1 MTYTRKCKRKR
12 KDGRIVTYYAE
23 VRSVRVGK
31 MVKQI
36 HIRSL
41 GRVPKSST
49 SFQIESVHFSYLAIR
64 LMQNALTPRDVFEM
78 LENMGHPVRKG
89 YLEEIG
95 IYYNFEK
102 KTFYISLFCR
112 KK

>member
-1 MTYTRKCKRKR
+1 MTYTRKYKKKRKN
-12 KDGRIVTYYAE
+12 GRIVVYYAD

-31 MVKQI
+31 TVKQVY
-36 HIRSL
+36 IRSL
-41 GRVPKSST
+41 GRNPKLPT
-49 SFQIESVHFSYLAIR
+49 NFQIEPIHFSYLAIR
-64 LMQNALTPRDVFEM
+64 LMQNALTPSDVFEM
-78 LENMGHPVRKG
+78 LENMGQPVRKG

-102 KTFYISLFCR
+102 KTFCIFLFYR